1 MLCGTHYRVDHVINS
16 SNLAFLLIIIAL
28 KIPLPICIK
37 TAVTLTIKIIF
48 LFIKE
53 ARSGEVTSDCFTVSK
68 TASSM
73 ILIYTCLLK
82 SYELKAS
89 DL

>member
-1 MLCGTHYRVDHVINS
+1 MSITQSTDS
-16 SNLAFLLIIIAL
+16 KSNLASLLTIIAL
-28 KIPLPICIK
+28 KIPLPTCKKI
-37 TAVTLTIKIIF
+37 AVTLTIKIIF

-53 ARSGEVTSDCFTVSK
+53 ARSEEVIRDCFTVSK
-68 TASSM
+68 TAGSM